1 MVVNLSNYE
10 LTEHEIA
17 LLSKGLKFIPT
28 PTRTNKTELL
38 ADIKKFGRR
47 MRLKEFFLDQN
58 DDQFN
63 YTKVDLRKPS
73 KFTPKP
79 GREPALDFYLKS
91 LERVILN
98 SEARKC
104 KFNVSKEERDA
115 IIGLRKNKNIVIFEA
130 DKGGAVVIMNKQD
143 YVTEALKHLDSKDA
157 NGDDIYQKLPFDCT
171 QKFVREVQQAV
182 DLAFSNNVIDESM
195 AEMLVIND
203 ANQETYTSYP
213 RYIKT

>member
-1 MVVNLSNYE
+1 M
-10 LTEHEIA
+10 
-17 LLSKGLKFIPT
+17 LSKGLKFIPT

-38 ADIKKFGRR
+38 TDMKKIGRR

-63 YTKVDLRKPS
+63 YTKDDLRKPS
-73 KFTPKP
+73 NFTLKP
-79 GREPALDFYLKS
+79 GREPALDFHLKS

-98 SEARKC
+98 SKACKC
-104 KFNVSKEERDA
+104 KFSVSKEERDA

-157 NGDDIYQKLPFDCT
+157 KT
-171 QKFVREVQQAV
+171 
-182 DLAFSNNVIDESM
+182 AF
-195 AEMLVIND
+195 
-203 ANQETYTSYP
+203 
-213 RYIKT
+213 